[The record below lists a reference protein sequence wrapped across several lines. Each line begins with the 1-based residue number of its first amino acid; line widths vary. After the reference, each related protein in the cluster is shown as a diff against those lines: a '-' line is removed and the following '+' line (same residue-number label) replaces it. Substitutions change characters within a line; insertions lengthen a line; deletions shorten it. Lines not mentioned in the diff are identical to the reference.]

1 VNIIKK
7 IKFIYISGSI
17 KIEKD
22 IMKFVKLNRDDMMN
36 GNEYKKY
43 F

>member
-7 IKFIYISGSI
+7 IKFISISGSI